1 MTPPTWRELM
11 RELPGLALA
20 VVLALGVSVVLV
32 LACAEVGVTYGR
44 GEDGAVNEHSARVAV
59 IQGEATAHVERCAAC
74 HQDVPDDPFWL
85 CPAVDRILAGVAV
98 ANAGA
103 RRWDFD

>member
-44 GEDGAVNEHSARVAV
+44 WAV
-59 IQGEATAHVERCAAC
+59 
-74 HQDVPDDPFWL
+74 L
-85 CPAVDRILAGVAV
+85 GV
-98 ANAGA
+98 G
-103 RRWDFD
+103 R